1 MGVCLF
7 LHQKFKL
14 LCGWHGKAEQLEQIQ
29 LEFLQMHTTRRG
41 KGNTVESIHK
51 EVTVNI
57 KLENYIGYESS
68 KSRRGVMVL

>member
-1 MGVCLF
+1 
-7 LHQKFKL
+7 
-14 LCGWHGKAEQLEQIQ
+14 
-29 LEFLQMHTTRRG
+29 MHIMRRE

-51 EVTVNI
+51 EVIVNI